1 MNAHNRTLLTVIC
14 EAALE
19 HKLEAD
25 LKTLGAPGWTLSDAR
40 GSGSRGVRSAGW
52 DTDGNIRPEVIC
64 NRELAERI
72 AEHLQARYY
81 ANFAMVCYRRGGSAA
96 PGEVLSRAVMPW
108 PRGRPSSTGPME
120 LTMHALLQEILDEVR
135 PLLGQGRVASYIP
148 ALADVAPDQLGIAV
162 CSADGELF
170 HAGDAQTPFSIQSI
184 SKVFSTVQA
193 IGHRGESLW
202 ERLGHEPSGQPFNSL
217 VQLEFERGRPRNPF
231 INAGALVI
239 CDVNQS
245 RFATPELSMRDF
257 VRHLSGNPL
266 VISDTRVAESEYQH
280 RARNAAMAYLMQ
292 SFGNFHNDVEAVLR
306 SYFHHCALRMSCVDL
321 ARAFGFLAR
330 DGVCPQG
337 GEAVLTPRQPS
348 RSTPSW
354 PPAACTTRPATSPTG
369 SGCPARA
376 VSAAASSRWCRALH
390 RLRLVA

>member
-1 MNAHNRTLLTVIC
+1 
-14 EAALE
+14 
-19 HKLEAD
+19 
-25 LKTLGAPGWTLSDAR
+25 
-40 GSGSRGVRSAGW
+40 
-52 DTDGNIRPEVIC
+52 
-64 NRELAERI
+64 
-72 AEHLQARYY
+72 
-81 ANFAMVCYRRGGSAA
+81 
-96 PGEVLSRAVMPW
+96 
-108 PRGRPSSTGPME
+108 
-120 LTMHALLQEILDEVR
+120 MHALLQEILDEVR

-184 SKVFSTVQA
+184 SKVFSLVQA

-292 SFGNFHNDVEAVLR
+292 SFGNFHNEVEAVLR
-306 SYFHHCALRMSCVDL
+306 SYFSCCALRMSCVDL
-321 ARAFGFLAR
+321 ARAFGFLANE
-330 DGVCPQG
+330 GFCQHS
-337 GEAVLTPRQPS
+337 GEQVLSPRQS
-348 RSTPSW
+348 KQIN
-354 PPAACTTRPATSPTG
+354 AIMATSGLYDEAGNFAYRVGLPG
-369 SGCPARA
+369 KSGVGGGIVA
-376 VSAAASSRWCRALH
+376 VVPGQFSVCVWSPELNAAGNSLAGIKALELLSE
-390 RLRLVA
+390 RIGWSVF